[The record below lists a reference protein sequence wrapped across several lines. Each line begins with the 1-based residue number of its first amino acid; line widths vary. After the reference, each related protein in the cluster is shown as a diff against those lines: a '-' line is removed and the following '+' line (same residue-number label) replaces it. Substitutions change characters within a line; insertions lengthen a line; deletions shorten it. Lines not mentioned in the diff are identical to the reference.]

1 MSIQINNL
9 KNEVIVMRIEELKK
23 KLWKNEAEKR
33 GISLT
38 LFIETMVEG
47 NLMRLERSELID
59 FLEKQE
65 NIFSKIQNNINQFAR
80 IANTSKSIDNE
91 LLIQFQQ
98 KLNEIVLLKQ
108 EQNESFNKIYEILYK
123 YK

>member
-1 MSIQINNL
+1 
-9 KNEVIVMRIEELKK
+9 MRIEELKK

>member
-1 MSIQINNL
+1 LSIQINNL